1 MRPYEDSVFINVP
14 FDRKVRSASAM
25 PSSSLSMT
33 AGSPVDPLSKSKTA
47 VKREWTRS
55 STSSS
60 NRNSESTT
68 SPAPGIDRKTRL
80 ARFNMPLEL
89 GFFLGAKR
97 YGNERDREKRCLI
110 LDRSPYRYRSF
121 CSDISGQ
128 DIRVHN
134 DQPRDA
140 IRAVRDWL
148 SSHRTEVAIP
158 GGKAI
163 FDRYQ
168 RFRAQL
174 PQQAREINLDY
185 RELTFNDYT
194 RLVVGWLADESV
206 VDRSYARAASPL
218 RPLLV
223 ERPGEIALGIPAEF
237 LAGGFAGDALVDG
250 EGVGEGAVFSRA
262 TSMGMVSMTS
272 PAATARA
279 QPRRVSFVSSTA
291 WKMPVARCSVMRT

>member
-1 MRPYEDSVFINVP
+1 MRAYEDSVFINVP
-14 FDRKVRSASAM
+14 FDRKYARLGDAIVFAVYDCGFVCRSA
-25 PSSSLSMT
+25 LQ
-33 AGSPVDPLSKSKTA
+33 VDDGGQARVDKILDLIEQSKFGIHDISRA
-47 VKREWTRS
+47 
-55 STSSS
+55 
-60 NRNSESTT
+60 
-68 SPAPGIDRKTRL
+68 GIDRNTRF

-97 YGNERDREKRCLI
+97 YGNQRDREKRCLI
-110 LDRSPYRYRSF
+110 LDRTPYRYRSF

-194 RLVVGWLADESV
+194 RLVAGYLAENPWLIGATP
-206 VDRSYARAASPL
+206 APL
-218 RPLLV
+218 STP
-223 ERPGEIALGIPAEF
+223 P
-237 LAGGFAGDALVDG
+237 
-250 EGVGEGAVFSRA
+250 
-262 TSMGMVSMTS
+262 
-272 PAATARA
+272 TAR
-279 QPRRVSFVSSTA
+279 PTSR
-291 WKMPVARCSVMRT
+291 